1 MAADR
6 ASMAQ
11 LVRDLV
17 TPLHPLFSPGRARL
31 RLGVNA
37 AHYDDAAA
45 ELEAFARPLW
55 GLAPLGEG
63 MDLWRE
69 GLATGTDPAHPEY
82 WGDIADVDQRLVET
96 AALGFAL
103 ALAPDQLWDG
113 LSGIERDRVVTW
125 LSQAL
130 ARPGVDNNWQF
141 FPVLVALGLRR
152 VGVPVDEQPLRARL
166 DRLESFALGRG
177 WYSDGPTAQRDYYVP
192 FAMHYYG
199 LIYAG
204 LSDDARAERFRSRAG
219 EFALDFRHWFAAD
232 GAAVPFGRSMT
243 YRYAQAAFWGALAFA
258 GVDALPWG
266 ETKGYLLRHLR
277 WWQDRAVAD
286 RDGVLTIGYA
296 YPQPLLAEQYNAP
309 GSPYWAMKAFLPL
322 ALPETHPFWTT
333 PETPAALPDGVVHQP
348 EAGTAVIRSDEGRHV
363 VVLSTAQH
371 NMWARG
377 GAAKYAKFAYS
388 TVFGF
393 SVPAG
398 NHGLDQ
404 GAYDNTLALSDD
416 GRHWRCCEVPESL
429 GDLHLRW
436 SPWDDVE
443 IETWLIPRAPD
454 HLRVHRIVSGRSLFT
469 AEAAFAVS
477 RDTETGRDTGDGYA
491 WASSAQGLS
500 RIEDVTDAGWPTG
513 VRRGGEV
520 VQPHPGTNVLVP
532 RTILPTLRGEHE
544 AGEFWLVSRVTGSPG
559 R

>member
-6 ASMAQ
+6 AAMAQ
-11 LVRDLV
+11 LVRDM
-17 TPLHPLFSPGRARL
+17 TDPLLPFFSPGRARL
-31 RLGVNA
+31 RLGVNT
-37 AHYDDAAA
+37 AHYDDTAA

-63 MDLWRE
+63 LDPWRE
-69 GLATGTDPAHPEY
+69 GLAAGTDPSHPEY
-82 WGDIADVDQRLVET
+82 WGDIAEIDQRLVET

-103 ALAPDQLWDG
+103 ALAPEQLWDG
-113 LSGIERDRVVTW
+113 LSGIERDRVVAW

-130 ARPGVDNNWQF
+130 DRTGVDNNWQF
-141 FPVLVALGLRR
+141 FPVMVGLGLRR
-152 VGVPVDEQPLRARL
+152 VGAPFDEKSLEPRL
-166 DRLESFALGRG
+166 DRLESFDLGRG

-204 LSDDARAERFRSRAG
+204 LSEDARAERFRDRAAR
-219 EFALDFRHWFAAD
+219 FALDFRHWFAAD

-243 YRYAQAAFWGALAFA
+243 YRHAQAAFWGAAAFA

-277 WWQDRAVAD
+277 WWESCEVAG
-286 RDGVLTIGYA
+286 RDGLLTIGYA
-296 YPQPLLAEQYNAP
+296 YPQPLMAEQYNAP

-322 ALPETHPFWTT
+322 ALPDDHPFWTT
-333 PETPAALPDGVVHQP
+333 PETPAPLPDGVVHQP
-348 EAGTAVIRSDEGRHV
+348 EPGVTLMRSEQGRHV
-363 VVLSTAQH
+363 VMLSGAQH

-398 NHGLDQ
+398 SHGLEQ
-404 GAYDNTLALSDD
+404 GAYDSTLALSED
-416 GRHWRCCEVPESL
+416 GRHWRCCEVPSAE
-429 GDLHLRW
+429 GDLRLRW

-443 IETWLIPRAPD
+443 IETWLIPRPPG
-454 HLRVHRIVSGRSLFT
+454 HLRVHRVVSPRRLFT
-469 AEAAFAVS
+469 AEAGFAVD
-477 RDTETGRDTGDGYA
+477 RDTETERDSGAGYA
-491 WASSAQGLS
+491 WAASDQGLS
-500 RIEDVTDAGWPTG
+500 RIEDAADPAWPTG
-513 VRRGGEV
+513 VRREGEV

-532 RTILPTLRGEHE
+532 RTILPTLRGEHDP
-544 AGEFWLVSRVTGSPG
+544 GEFWLTCQVTSRLA

>member
-6 ASMAQ
+6 AAMAQ

-17 TPLHPLFSPGRARL
+17 DPLLPFFSPGRARL
-31 RLGVNA
+31 RLGVNT
-37 AHYDDAAA
+37 AHYDDTAA

-55 GLAPLGEG
+55 GLAPLGDG

-69 GLATGTDPAHPEY
+69 GLAAGTNPDHPEY
-82 WGDIADVDQRLVET
+82 WGDIAEIDQRLVET

-103 ALAPDQLWDG
+103 ALAPAELWDDLTG
-113 LSGIERDRVVTW
+113 TERDRVATW

-130 ARPGVDNNWQF
+130 DRTGVDNNWQF
-141 FPVLVALGLRR
+141 FPVLVGLGLRR
-152 VGVPVDEQPLRARL
+152 LGVPFNEKSLETRL

-204 LSDDARAERFRSRAG
+204 LSEDARAERFRTRAG

-232 GAAVPFGRSMT
+232 GAAIPFGRSMT

-258 GVDALPWG
+258 EVDALPWA

-277 WWQDRAVAD
+277 WWEGRDVAD
-286 RDGVLTIGYA
+286 RAGVLTIGYA

-322 ALPETHPFWTT
+322 ALPESHPFWTT
-333 PETPAALPDGVVHQP
+333 PASTSPVPDGAVHQP
-348 EAGTAVIRSDEGRHV
+348 EPGVTLIRSDEGRHV
-363 VVLSTAQH
+363 VMLSAAQH

-398 NHGLDQ
+398 GAGLEQ
-404 GAYDNTLALSDD
+404 GAFDSTLALSED
-416 GRHWRCCEVPESL
+416 GHHWRCCEVPIAE

-436 SPWDDVE
+436 SPWDDVQ
-443 IETWLIPRAPD
+443 IETWLIPQGEA
-454 HLRVHRIVSGRSLFT
+454 HLRIHRVVSARSLFT
-469 AEAAFAVS
+469 AEAAFAVD
-477 RDTETGRDTGDGYA
+477 RDTETGRECGDGYA
-491 WASSAQGLS
+491 WASSAQGRS
-500 RIEDVTDAGWPTG
+500 GIEDHEDPEWPTG
-513 VRRGGEV
+513 VRREGEV

-544 AGEFWLVSRVTGSPG
+544 AGEFWLTCKVTGSPA

>member
-6 ASMAQ
+6 AAMAQ
-11 LVRDLV
+11 LVRDL
-17 TPLHPLFSPGRARL
+17 TDPLLPLFSPGRARL
-31 RLGVNA
+31 RLGVNT

-63 MDLWRE
+63 LDPWRE
-69 GLATGTDPAHPEY
+69 GLAAGTDPAHPEY
-82 WGDIADVDQRLVET
+82 WGDIAEIDQRLVET

-103 ALAPDQLWDG
+103 ALAPEQLWDG
-113 LSGIERDRVVTW
+113 LSGIERDRVVAW

-130 ARPGVDNNWQF
+130 DRAGVDNNWQF
-141 FPVLVALGLRR
+141 FPVMVGLGLRR
-152 VGVPVDEQPLRARL
+152 VGVAFDEKALEPRL
-166 DRLESFALGRG
+166 DRLESFDLGRG

-204 LSDDARAERFRSRAG
+204 LSEDARAERFRDRAAR
-219 EFALDFRHWFAAD
+219 FALDFRHWFAAD

-243 YRYAQAAFWGALAFA
+243 YRHAQAAFWGATAFA

-277 WWQDRAVAD
+277 WWESREAAG
-286 RDGVLTIGYA
+286 RDGLLTIGYA

-322 ALPETHPFWTT
+322 ALPEAHPFWTT
-333 PETPAALPDGVVHQP
+333 PETPAPLPDGVVHQP
-348 EAGTAVIRSDEGRHV
+348 EPGVTLMRSDEGRHV
-363 VVLSTAQH
+363 VMLSGAQH

-398 NHGLDQ
+398 SHGLEQ
-404 GAYDNTLALSDD
+404 GAYDSTLALSED
-416 GRHWRCCEVPESL
+416 GRHWRCCEVPSAE

-443 IETWLIPRAPD
+443 IETWLVPRPPG
-454 HLRVHRIVSGRSLFT
+454 HLRVHRIVSPRRLFT
-469 AEAAFAVS
+469 AEAGFAVD
-477 RDTETGRDTGDGYA
+477 RDTETERDSGAGYA
-491 WASSAQGLS
+491 WAASNQGVS
-500 RIEDVTDAGWPTG
+500 RIEDAADPAWPTG
-513 VRRGGEV
+513 VRREGEV

-532 RTILPTLRGEHE
+532 RTILPTLRGEH
-544 AGEFWLVSRVTGSPG
+544 APGEFWLTCLVTG
-559 R
+559 RLAR